1 MTTPTESKAIL
12 ATSEFCG
19 PCKILKTQ
27 LDQMGAIYESKD
39 LSRDAAS
46 YFLEN
51 NIKSVPTLICPDG
64 THLRTSAEILNYFK
78 QHETCKS

>member
-1 MTTPTESKAIL
+1 MTTSKPIL

-27 LDQMGAIYESKD
+27 LEQMGAIYELKD
-39 LSRDAAS
+39 LSRDAGFFIS
-46 YFLEN
+46 N
-51 NIKSVPTLICPDG
+51 NIKGVPTLLCPDG